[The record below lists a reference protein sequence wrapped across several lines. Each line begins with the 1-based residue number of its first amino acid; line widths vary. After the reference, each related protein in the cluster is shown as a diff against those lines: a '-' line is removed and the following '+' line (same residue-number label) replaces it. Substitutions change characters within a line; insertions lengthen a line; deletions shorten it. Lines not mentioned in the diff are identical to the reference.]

1 MLRLFEGRAEQ
12 FVTEPSAT
20 EPPTPALSV
29 PPTPALS
36 VPPAPAVSELPTAVV
51 LEAPARAEPEPP
63 ASAAPELPAFVLPAL
78 AASPPELPAPPSQ
91 QNQERAKTI
100 AFSGAAGSPG
110 KTSLCI
116 NVAYELAAA
125 GKKVA
130 VVDFDLSSPSLL
142 TALNQD
148 SITAGLAGV
157 RRLALQGRFFSEDL
171 SRLLMVLNFDGVRLS
186 VLPGMAKK
194 ILNSPLID
202 NSWLQITD
210 ELLALLRQ
218 DFDYVVIDLPDLAT
232 EPSLIVHLL
241 NRVDYGFA
249 VSAADPVSVERWLWF
264 KTQLDSLGV
273 IETPALV
280 VNQVRDSVLGSN
292 ARGQLS
298 DTFERVAKTEVACF
312 IAQDAAAFDLA
323 MREGL
328 PLQLAKKASP
338 ARHAISMLVR
348 QGILNQRSRLDW
360 RVARLG

>member
-1 MLRLFEGRAEQ
+1 M
-12 FVTEPSAT
+12 
-20 EPPTPALSV
+20 
-29 PPTPALS
+29 
-36 VPPAPAVSELPTAVV
+36 
-51 LEAPARAEPEPP
+51 
-63 ASAAPELPAFVLPAL
+63 
-78 AASPPELPAPPSQ
+78 PAPPSQ
-91 QNQERAKTI
+91 RDHAGAKTI

-110 KTSLCI
+110 KTTLCI

-125 GKKVA
+125 GKRVA

-157 RRLALQGRFFSEDL
+157 RRLAFQGRFLSDDL
-171 SRLLMVLNFDGVRLS
+171 SRFLMVLNFDGVRLA
-186 VLPGMAKK
+186 VLPGLAKT
-194 ILNSPLID
+194 LNSPSNDI
-202 NSWLQITD
+202 SWRQVAD

-218 DFDYVVIDLPDLAT
+218 DFDYVVIDLPDLAA
-232 EPSLIVHLL
+232 EPSLVVHLL
-241 NRVDYGFA
+241 NSVDYGFA

-273 IETPALV
+273 IETPVLV

-292 ARGQLS
+292 ARAQLA

-312 IAQDAAAFDLA
+312 IAQDSTGFDLA

-338 ARHAISMLVR
+338 ARHSISMLVR